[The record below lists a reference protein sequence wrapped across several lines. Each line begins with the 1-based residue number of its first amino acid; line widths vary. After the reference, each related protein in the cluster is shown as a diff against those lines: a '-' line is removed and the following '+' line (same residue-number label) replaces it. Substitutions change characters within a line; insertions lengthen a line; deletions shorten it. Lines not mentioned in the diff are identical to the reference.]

1 MTRIKTRLA
10 LLLYWFACDTSAPSL
25 PTCINIKTDVSR
37 KKGRLCSLLSIAA
50 AMALFYSSGAMAANC
65 TFTFSDSGNKP
76 ATLNFGSRL
85 TSDSLTIP
93 QDAPIGTVIYEES
106 LQKEELIFTCKSS
119 SRYGLV
125 MSPALGVPSGNTF
138 PLGKTGLSFRIK
150 SPNPHIPDMPPPFT
164 IDKGTYTTSGGT
176 YTLQIFKS
184 AELSANSVVA
194 AGELGQ
200 FKADDLLFIK
210 FNLANPVYLNSAS
223 CQAPAVSVR
232 MGDDYRLVEF
242 DKVGATPRVIKFNL
256 ALHQCQRGIKKVT
269 YQLKATTQVLD
280 AQKGLVALNT
290 HSTAKGIGLQLMD
303 EAGNPI
309 ALDTTYPFNAFN
321 TTGTDFFIPLSA
333 AYYRLAGSTL
343 EAGTANTEV
352 TFIISYL

>member
-1 MTRIKTRLA
+1 MTRIRTRLA
-10 LLLYWFACDTSAPSL
+10 LLLYWFACNTSAPTL
-25 PTCINIKTDVSR
+25 PTCININMDASR
-37 KKGRLCSLLSIAA
+37 KKGRLRSLLSMAA
-50 AMALFYSSGAMAANC
+50 AMALVYSSGAMAANC
-65 TFTFSDSGNKP
+65 AFTYSDKNNTT
-76 ATLNFGSRL
+76 ATLNFGAKLSA
-85 TSDSLTIP
+85 DSLTIP
-93 QDAPIGTVIYEES
+93 QDAPIGTVIYEDS
-106 LQKEELIFTCKSS
+106 LYAAEHIFTCSS
-119 SRYGLV
+119 QFRYGIF
-125 MSPALGVPSGNTF
+125 MNPSLGAPSDNTF

-150 SPNPHIPDMPPPFT
+150 TPNPNIQFMPPPFPVGS
-164 IDKGTYTTSGGT
+164 GTYTTNGGT
-176 YTLQIFKS
+176 YGVEIFKS
-184 AELSANSVVA
+184 AELSSQSVIN
-194 AGELGQ
+194 AGHLGNLQ
-200 FKADDLLFIK
+200 ADDLILVR
-210 FNLANPVYLNSAS
+210 FNLANPIKLNSAS
-223 CQAPAVSVR
+223 CQAPAVSVQ

-269 YQLKATTQVLD
+269 YQLKATTKVLD

-352 TFIISYL
+352 TFIVSYL